1 MDIGDQRRLTAKIVV
16 GLLWS
21 LTPLIAG
28 SLLMRGQPW
37 VVLGISS
44 LGIAMAGTVVWRSL
58 ADGFGSRAT
67 LAVSLMA
74 QVSLLVAAMQGH
86 AWQADMHMAYF
97 AALAILAG
105 FCDWRVIGIGAAT
118 VAAHHL
124 VLNFVLPSAVFPG
137 TAGLDRVI
145 VHAVIL
151 LCETGVLLA
160 VTRNL
165 DRLFLALG
173 ENVSQAQAATEKI
186 RQASQEAEA
195 ARDSRSQV
203 EHDRAAERAR
213 TDAEQGLV
221 VAALGEGLEQ
231 LSSGNLTWRIQQAF
245 PSQYEGLRV
254 NFNAAMDSLGDTL
267 RTVLATSHALNAGA
281 EEITHASDDLSRR
294 TEQQAASLEETAA
307 ALDQLTATVRRAADG
322 ARQASDLGVTAR
334 SEAEQSGEV
343 VQQAVTAMGAIESS
357 SGQIG
362 RIIGVI
368 DEIAFQ
374 TNLLALNAGVEAA
387 RAGDAGRGFAVVAQ
401 EVRALAQRSAAA
413 ALEIKQLI
421 RASGDHVSHGV
432 KLVGDTGHALERIV
446 ARVAEISA
454 LVSEIAASSQEQA
467 AGLAQVNTAVNH
479 MDQATQQNAAM
490 VEQTTAATHSLKA
503 ETHQMAALVQRFSLG
518 GMPAFQAAASG
529 GGSRSAFQ
537 GNPPPAAAGRTRPQG
552 TAPRVAAPAPA
563 SAPAQAATP
572 APAPRGPVLARG
584 TESAPRPA
592 VLTARDRLSSFMSQ
606 SDSVAARKDD
616 DWTEF

>member
-16 GLLWS
+16 GLLWF

-37 VVLGISS
+37 ILLGISS

-74 QVSLLVAAMQGH
+74 QVSLLVASLQGH
-86 AWQADMHMAYF
+86 AWQADIHMAYF

-105 FCDWRVIGIGAAT
+105 FCDWRVIGVGAGT

-137 TAGLDRVI
+137 SAGLERVI

-151 LCETGVLLA
+151 LCEAGVLLA

-173 ENVSQAQAATEKI
+173 ENVAQAQAATEKI

-195 ARDSRSQV
+195 ARDSRSRV
-203 EHDRAAERAR
+203 EQDRATERAR
-213 TDAEQGLV
+213 VDQEQSLV

-231 LSSGNLTWRIQQAF
+231 LSSGNLTWRIQQVF
-245 PSQYEGLRV
+245 PSQYEGLRA

-307 ALDQLTATVRRAADG
+307 ALDELTATVRRAADG
-322 ARQASDLGVTAR
+322 ARQASDLGLTAR
-334 SEAEQSGEV
+334 NEAELSGEV

-413 ALEIKQLI
+413 ALEIKGLI
-421 RASGDHVSHGV
+421 RTSGDHVSHGV

-503 ETHQMAALVQRFSLG
+503 ETHQMASLVQRFSLG
-518 GMPAFQAAASG
+518 GMPVAQAASSG
-529 GGSRSAFQ
+529 GGSRSTVRSS
-537 GNPPPAAAGRTRPQG
+537 PPPASAARPRTPATQPRAA
-552 TAPRVAAPAPA
+552 APSPAPA
-563 SAPAQAATP
+563 A
-572 APAPRGPVLARG
+572 RGPTLARG
-584 TESAPRPA
+584 VETAPRPA
-592 VLTARDRLSSFMSQ
+592 VLTARDRLSSFMTQ
-606 SDSVAARKDD
+606 SNSVAASKDD

>member
-1 MDIGDQRRLTAKIVV
+1 MTYMDIGDQRRLTARIVV
-16 GLLWS
+16 GLLWV
-21 LTPLIAG
+21 LVPLVAVPPLLIGEPWMMLAASALGLAIAG
-28 SLLMRGQPW
+28 TL
-37 VVLGISS
+37 
-44 LGIAMAGTVVWRSL
+44 VWNSL
-58 ADGFGSRAT
+58 ADGFASRTT

-105 FCDWRVIGIGAAT
+105 FCDWRIIAVGAAT

-137 TAGLDRVI
+137 SAGLGRVI

-151 LCETGVLLA
+151 LCEAGVLLA

-173 ENVSQAQAATEKI
+173 ENVSQARAATEKI
-186 RQASQEAEA
+186 RQASQEAES
-195 ARDSRSQV
+195 ARSSRSQV
-203 EHDRAAERAR
+203 EQDAAAERSR
-213 TDAEQGLV
+213 VEQEQSLV

-231 LSSGNLTWRIQQAF
+231 LSSGDLTWRIHQAF
-245 PSQYEGLRV
+245 PSQYEGLRA
-254 NFNAAMDSLGDTL
+254 NFNAAMDSLSDTL
-267 RTVLATSHALNAGA
+267 RTVLGTAQTLNAGA

-307 ALDQLTATVRRAADG
+307 ALDQLTATVKRAADG

-334 SEAEQSGEV
+334 SEAELSGQV
-343 VQQAVTAMGAIESS
+343 VNQAVTAMGAIESS

-362 RIIGVI
+362 QIIGVI

-413 ALEIKQLI
+413 ALEIKGLI
-421 RASGDHVSHGV
+421 RASGEHVSKGV
-432 KLVGDTGHALERIV
+432 RLVGDTGHALERIV

-467 AGLAQVNTAVNH
+467 AGLAQVNIAVNH

-490 VEQTTAATHSLKA
+490 VEETTAATHSLKA
-503 ETHQMAALVQRFSLG
+503 ETHQMASLVQRFSLG
-518 GMPAFQAAASG
+518 GMPAVQTASAVGTTGGFYRSPAQSAPARPVQLKAAAAEKSVAKDSG
-529 GGSRSAFQ
+529 K
-537 GNPPPAAAGRTRPQG
+537 
-552 TAPRVAAPAPA
+552 APA
-563 SAPAQAATP
+563 S
-572 APAPRGPVLARG
+572 RGPTLAKG
-584 TESAPRPA
+584 GESAARPA
-592 VLTARDRLSSFMSQ
+592 VLTARDRLSSFMTQSNAAAAPSQ
-606 SDSVAARKDD
+606 D

>member
-1 MDIGDQRRLTAKIVV
+1 MTYMDIGDQRRLTARIVV
-16 GLLWS
+16 GLLWV
-21 LTPLIAG
+21 LVPLVAVPPLLIGEPWIMLSASALALAIAG
-28 SLLMRGQPW
+28 TLVRS
-37 VVLGISS
+37 
-44 LGIAMAGTVVWRSL
+44 SL
-58 ADGFGSRAT
+58 ADGFASRTT

-105 FCDWRVIGIGAAT
+105 FCDWRIIAVGAAT

-137 TAGLDRVI
+137 SAGLGRVI

-151 LCETGVLLA
+151 LCEAGVLLA

-173 ENVSQAQAATEKI
+173 ENVSQARAATEKI
-186 RQASQEAEA
+186 RQASQEAES
-195 ARDSRSQV
+195 ARNSRSQV
-203 EHDRAAERAR
+203 EQDAAAERSR
-213 TDAEQGLV
+213 VEEEQSLV

-231 LSSGNLTWRIQQAF
+231 LSSGDLTWRIQQAF
-245 PSQYEGLRV
+245 PSQYEGLRA
-254 NFNAAMDSLGDTL
+254 NFNAAMDSLSDTL
-267 RTVLATSHALNAGA
+267 RTVLGTAHTLNAGA

-307 ALDQLTATVRRAADG
+307 ALDQLTATVKRAADG
-322 ARQASDLGVTAR
+322 ARQASDLGLTAR
-334 SEAEQSGEV
+334 SEAEQSGQV
-343 VQQAVTAMGAIESS
+343 VEQAVSAMGAIETS

-362 RIIGVI
+362 QIIGVI

-401 EVRALAQRSAAA
+401 EVRALAQRSASA
-413 ALEIKQLI
+413 ALEIKGLI
-421 RASGDHVSHGV
+421 RASGEHVSQGV
-432 KLVGDTGHALERIV
+432 RLVGDTGHALERIV

-467 AGLAQVNTAVNH
+467 AGLAQVNIAVNH

-490 VEQTTAATHSLKA
+490 VEETTAATHSLKA
-503 ETHQMAALVQRFSLG
+503 ETRQMASLVQRFSLG
-518 GMPAFQAAASG
+518 GIPEMQTASAVG
-529 GGSRSAFQ
+529 ATVGVYHS
-537 GNPPPAAAGRTRPQG
+537 
-552 TAPRVAAPAPA
+552 PAP
-563 SAPAQAATP
+563 SAPVRPHQPRTP
-572 APAPRGPVLARG
+572 APAPEKPVARDPAQPPAPRRPALAKG
-584 TESAPRPA
+584 GEPAPRPA
-592 VLTARDRLSSFMSQ
+592 VLTARDRLSGFMTQ
-606 SDSVAARKDD
+606 SNAVAAPSQD